1 MCVAVARSLRQ
12 ALAEVGLGD
21 VRLGDA
27 QIQAL
32 EQHLGMLMRWNRRMN
47 LTGLVDV
54 DEIVR
59 RHYAESLWL
68 GSLLPSGPLSIAD
81 IGSGAGFPGYPIAVL
96 RPECSVA
103 LIESS
108 SRKAVFLRQ
117 ACGGVKNV
125 RVIEG
130 RAEDCRERFDWLVAR
145 GVAWRDLAGL
155 VGRLA
160 DCVGVL
166 VGEGSVRE
174 LKGDPRIVW
183 RGPVRVPWM
192 ERGVAMLGTFHVK
205 HHRSTSEA

>member
-1 MCVAVARSLRQ
+1 MAKTLRQ
-12 ALAEVGLGD
+12 LLAEVGLSGL
-21 VRLGDA
+21 RLGDA
-27 QIQAL
+27 QIPAL
-32 EQHLGMLMRWNRRMN
+32 ERHLAMLTKWNRKMN
-47 LTGLVDV
+47 LTSLADV

-68 GSLLPSGPLSIAD
+68 GSLLPAGSLSIAD
-81 IGSGAGFPGYPIAVL
+81 VGSGAGFPGYPIAVL

-117 ACGGVKNV
+117 ACGGAENL

-130 RAEDCRERFDWLVAR
+130 RAEDCQERFDWLVAR

-160 DCVGVL
+160 GCVAVL

-174 LKGDPRIVW
+174 LERDPRIAW
-183 RGPVRVPWM
+183 REPLRVPWM
-192 ERGVAMLGTFHVK
+192 QRSVAMLGTFHVK
-205 HHRSTSEA
+205 HHRPTSEA

>member
-1 MCVAVARSLRQ
+1 VSVAVAKSLRQ
-12 ALAEVGLGD
+12 ALAEVGLGG

-32 EQHLGMLMRWNRRMN
+32 ERHLEMLVKWNRKMN
-47 LTGLVDV
+47 LTSLADV

-68 GSLLPSGPLSIAD
+68 GSVLPAGPLSIAD
-81 IGSGAGFPGYPIAVL
+81 VGSGAGFPGYPIAVL
-96 RPECSVA
+96 RPESSVA

-117 ACGGVKNV
+117 ACRGIENLK
-125 RVIEG
+125 VIEG

-174 LKGDPRIVW
+174 LQGDPRIAW
-183 RGPVRVPWM
+183 REPLPVPWM
-192 ERGVAMLGTFHVK
+192 ERSVAMLGTFHVK
-205 HHRSTSEA
+205 HHRPASEA

>member
-1 MCVAVARSLRQ
+1 MSVVVAKTLPQV
-12 ALAEVGLGD
+12 LAEVGLSGL
-21 VRLGDA
+21 RLGDA
-27 QIQAL
+27 EIQAL
-32 EQHLGMLMRWNRRMN
+32 EQHLEMLMKWNRKMN
-47 LTGLVDV
+47 LTSLADV

-68 GSLLPSGPLSIAD
+68 GSLLPAGPLAIAD
-81 IGSGAGFPGYPIAVL
+81 VGSGAGFPGYPIAVL
-96 RPECSVA
+96 RPECRVA

-117 ACGGVKNV
+117 ACGGVKNL

-160 DCVGVL
+160 DCVGL
-166 VGEGSVRE
+166 LIGEGSVSE
-174 LKGDPRIVW
+174 VEKDPRIAW
-183 RGPVRVPWM
+183 REPVRVPWM
-192 ERGVAMLGTFHVK
+192 ERSVAMLGTFHVK
-205 HHRSTSEA
+205 HHRPASEA